1 MREHPEAIRSTQ
13 VTRLLGKIRIKGQ
26 SAGNQILHY
35 SNKVGSSE
43 TTRGTLSD
51 NNFSSLNLD
60 LMFKYWFIGFTE
72 GNGSFI
78 VNKTGYLEFKV
89 TQSSVD
95 AQILF
100 YIKKQL
106 KFGSVSKQCKTSNTH
121 HFRVRNQ
128 EDIFKL
134 IHIFNGNLLTENSQQ
149 QFKSWL
155 AAFNQKYDKKIRYTQ
170 NNSDVTLSNAWLAGF
185 SDAEGCF
192 TASANTRSEAYTQ
205 VQVRYIL
212 LQKEEKKLM
221 SEIAKIFDSRIS
233 YLKSYDG
240 YNITNMTVNLS
251 KLTKVISY
259 FKKYPLKT
267 KKHIDYLNWLKVYS
281 LVINKEHFTKT
292 GLNKIKNLINKINK
306 KS

>member
-13 VTRLLGKIRIKGQ
+13 VTRLLGKIRIEGQ

-51 NNFSSLNLD
+51 NNFNSLNSN

-72 GNGSFI
+72 GDGSFI
-78 VNKTGYLEFKV
+78 VNNTGYLEFKV
-89 TQSSVD
+89 TQPSVD

-106 KFGSVSKQCKTSNTH
+106 KFGLVSKQSKTSNTH

-128 EDIFKL
+128 KDILKI
-134 IHIFNGNLLTENSQQ
+134 IHIFNGNLLTEKKKI
-149 QFKSWL
+149 QFRFWL
-155 AAFNQKYDKKIRYTQ
+155 TAFNKKYNKNIRYTQ
-170 NNSDVTLSNAWLAGF
+170 NNSDVTLSNAWLSGF

-192 TASANTRSEAYTQ
+192 TASVIKRSEKYTQ

-212 LQKEEKKLM
+212 SQKKEKNLI
-221 SEIAKIFDSRIS
+221 SELAKIFDGKIS
-233 YLKSYDG
+233 YLKSYEE
-240 YNITNMTVNLS
+240 YNMTVNLL
-251 KLTKVISY
+251 KLKKVINY

-267 KKHIDYLNWLKVYS
+267 KKYIDYLNWLKVYS
-281 LVINKEHFTKT
+281 LVINKQHFNKT
-292 GLNKIKNLINKINK
+292 GLNKITNLINKINK
-306 KS
+306 RS

>member
-13 VTRLLGKIRIKGQ
+13 VTHLLGKIRIEGQ

-51 NNFSSLNLD
+51 NNFNSLNSD

-72 GNGSFI
+72 GDGSFI

-106 KFGSVSKQCKTSNTH
+106 KFGSVSKQSKVSNTH
-121 HFRVRNQ
+121 HFQVRNQ
-128 EDIFKL
+128 KDILKL
-134 IHIFNGNLLTENSQQ
+134 IHIFNGNLLTEKKKI
-149 QFKSWL
+149 QFRFWL
-155 AAFNQKYDKKIRYTQ
+155 IAFNKKYNKNIRYTQ
-170 NNSDVTLSNAWLAGF
+170 NNSDVILSNAWLSGF

-192 TASANTRSEAYTQ
+192 TASVIKRSEKYTQ

-212 LQKEEKKLM
+212 SQRKEKKLI
-221 SEIAKIFDSRIS
+221 SELAKIFDGKIS
-233 YLKSYDG
+233 YLKSYEG
-240 YNITNMTVNLS
+240 YNMTVNLL
-251 KLTKVISY
+251 KLKKVINY

-267 KKHIDYLNWLKVYS
+267 KKYIDYLNWLKVYS
-281 LVINKEHFTKT
+281 LVINKQHFNKT
-292 GLNKIKNLINKINK
+292 GLNKITNLINKINK

>member
-1 MREHPEAIRSTQ
+1 M
-13 VTRLLGKIRIKGQ
+13 
-26 SAGNQILHY
+26 HY

-51 NNFSSLNLD
+51 NNFNSLNLD
-60 LMFKYWFIGFTE
+60 LTFKYWFIGFTE
-72 GNGSFI
+72 GDGSFI
-78 VNKTGYLEFKV
+78 VDKRGYLEFKV

-106 KFGSVSKQCKTSNTH
+106 KFGSVSKQSKASNTH

-128 EDIFKL
+128 KDILKL
-134 IHIFNGNLLTENSQQ
+134 IHIFNGNLLTEKKKI
-149 QFKSWL
+149 QFRFWL
-155 AAFNQKYDKKIRYTQ
+155 IAFNKKYDKNIRYTP
-170 NNSDVTLSNAWLAGF
+170 NNSDVNLNNAWLSGF

-192 TASANTRSEAYTQ
+192 TASAIKRSEKYTQ
-205 VQVRYIL
+205 VQIRYIL
-212 LQKEEKKLM
+212 SQKEEKKLM
-221 SEIAKIFDSRIS
+221 SEIAKLFDGKIS
-233 YLKSYDG
+233 YLKSYNG
-240 YNITNMTVNLS
+240 YNMTVNLL
-251 KLTKVISY
+251 KLKKVINY

-267 KKHIDYLNWLKVYS
+267 KKYIDYLNWLKVFS
-281 LVINKEHFTKT
+281 LVSDKEHFTKI